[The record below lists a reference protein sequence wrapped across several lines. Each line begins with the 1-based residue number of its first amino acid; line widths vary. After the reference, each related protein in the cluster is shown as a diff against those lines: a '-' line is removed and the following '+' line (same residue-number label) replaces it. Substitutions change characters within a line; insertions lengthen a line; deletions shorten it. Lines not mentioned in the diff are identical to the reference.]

1 MTRVKICGVRDPE
14 IAMEAAKAGA
24 DFIGMVFA
32 ESRRRVTPQEC
43 YGITQALQAG
53 RQYGL
58 LAEFDG
64 PGRGEVSGSSWYGA
78 WNDAIEQG
86 LMRWRP
92 LIVGVFADQDSG
104 EVNDI
109 AEAAGLDLVQL
120 SGSEDAGFISKIE
133 RPVIQVVHVGDSTSA
148 MDVYDDGAPGSAA
161 ALLLDAAS
169 ANARGGTGATFDWD
183 VAAEVAQ
190 RWPLILAGGLTPENV
205 GTAVAHVKPWA
216 VDVASGVEIDGN
228 KDIEK
233 VRAFIRAAKGV
244 KVDR

>member
-1 MTRVKICGVRDPE
+1 MTRVKICGIRDAE
-14 IAMEAAKAGA
+14 MAIEAGKAGA
-24 DFIGMVFA
+24 DFIGMMFA

-43 YGITQALQAG
+43 YDITQSLKAG
-53 RQYGL
+53 RQHGP

-64 PGRGEVSGSSWYGA
+64 PGRGEVSAASWYGA
-78 WNDAIEQG
+78 WNDTIEQS

-92 LIVGVFADQDSG
+92 LIVGVFADQDYA

-120 SGSEDAGFISKIE
+120 SGGEDAAFVAKIE
-133 RPVIQVVHVGDSTSA
+133 RPVIRVVHVGEATSA
-148 MDVYDDGAPGSAA
+148 LDIYDKGAPGTAA
-161 ALLLDAAS
+161 GLMLDTGGP
-169 ANARGGTGATFDWD
+169 ARGGTGVTFDWE
-183 VAAEVAQ
+183 VAAQVAR
-190 RWPLILAGGLTPENV
+190 RWPLMLAGGLTPENV
-205 GTAVAHVKPWA
+205 GDAVEQVRPWA
-216 VDVASGVEIDGN
+216 VDVSSGVETDGK